1 VSGGWFLKLEGI
13 MWIAKG
19 ILLGVWLFSFGWLS
33 YLVRLYLIGQKFSAG
48 RGPGMFG
55 IELLLPVSTLSFWL
69 WLVAWLAIGLATARS
84 FPVKPILWTMM
95 AVTELV
101 PAGLLAMILVLM
113 SRLRAVK

>member
-1 VSGGWFLKLEGI
+1 
-13 MWIAKG
+13 MWIVKG
-19 ILLGVWLFSFGWLS
+19 ILLGAWLFSFGWLF
-33 YLVRLYLIGQKFSAG
+33 YLVRLYLLAQKLSAG
-48 RGPGMFG
+48 KGPGMFG

-84 FPVKPILWTMM
+84 FPIRPILWITM

-101 PAGLLAMILVLM
+101 PAGLLAMFLVLM